1 MPLILEVNALIFLPS
16 PTFWIHRKVLYS
28 ALQISSTNEG
38 IESLIWNR
46 IMLHAII
53 KSYIS

>member
-16 PTFWIHRKVLYS
+16 PTFWIHRRVLYS